1 MAACCKSSLLC
12 LLIVL
17 TATVSLPSH
26 RQEGDQENKVRR
38 HVSKV
43 RLCGDQLV
51 TMLRI
56 WCGHSRRK
64 NIINKEKN
72 RYGNRKRKQKN
83 TIKSGLGDRCCIA
96 FLSLFGALTPSAESV
111 TTWWITSLTG
121 GMCQSLVKCV
131 TILVKC
137 VIILVKCVTILVKCV
152 TILVKCVTTRRI
164 MSLPAESCHYLLN
177 HVTTC
182 WIMSLPAETSHNL
195 LKPYITQSVTS
206 YQNLNLQTEYYL

>member
-26 RQEGDQENKVRR
+26 RQEGDHENKVRR

-64 NIINKEKN
+64 NFINKEKN

-96 FLSLFGALTPSAESV
+96 
-111 TTWWITSLTG
+111 
-121 GMCQSLVKCV
+121 
-131 TILVKC
+131 
-137 VIILVKCVTILVKCV
+137 
-152 TILVKCVTTRRI
+152 
-164 MSLPAESCHYLLN
+164 SCTLREL
-177 HVTTC
+177 
-182 WIMSLPAETSHNL
+182 
-195 LKPYITQSVTS
+195 
-206 YQNLNLQTEYYL
+206 YQAC